1 MERDTPAL
9 ERYTQLLRAQ
19 TPADK
24 ARTLVALCSGTRR
37 LALAGLRARHPGASE
52 EELLDL
58 LAGFL
63 YGPKVEAA
71 RRAWRERRATGGA

>member
-9 ERYTQLLRAQ
+9 GRYTELLRAQ
-19 TPADK
+19 SPQDK
-24 ARTLVALCSGTRR
+24 ARTLTALCSGSRR
-37 LALAGLRARHPGASE
+37 MTLAGLRARNPGASE

-63 YGPKVEAA
+63 YGPKVEEA
-71 RRAWRERRATGGA
+71 RRAWRERNRSGGA